1 MENNFEEIANI
12 QLHISKNCPEEHR
25 KIIESYWKIDGVE
38 TVNKPTFVKNHYNI
52 TQGELTN
59 IVSSF
64 STISLY
70 LYCENCNSYEKDEA
84 TSQYGYSHL
93 LRNLGRKKHSPFQ
106 CTHCR
111 EEHIA
116 FLELVRKKRQ
126 EQILERLNTA
136 IEAENWKNLSLFEK
150 EVLYSCLGLNFNEL
164 NKYYWDTLG
173 KKKHIQFI
181 NAIKNIEN
189 QGLLVLERNDWNNY
203 IMDYEYSPKLFNYK
217 EEISQEID
225 KEANR
230 TNAIDH
236 DKETSTIKLKLTVN
250 EYQNHPDS
258 PMFSGIVKFPK
269 KIVIEPN
276 VEYIFGHWQRAN
288 DNLYLTLT
296 PKTDLEKLPT
306 QKRISK
312 LPIPIRKGITDFLN
326 NMGEEYPF

>member
-1 MENNFEEIANI
+1 MENNFEKITNI
-12 QLHISKNCPEEHR
+12 QLHISNDCSEEHK
-25 KIIESYWKIDGVE
+25 KIIETYWKLDGTE
-38 TVNKPTFVKNHYNI
+38 TVNKPMFVKDLYNI
-52 TQGELTN
+52 TQGVLTN
-59 IVSSF
+59 IVSTYS
-64 STISLY
+64 SITLY
-70 LYCENCNSYEKDEA
+70 IYCQNCNSYEKDEA
-84 TSQYGYSHL
+84 TSQYAFTHVLKGL
-93 LRNLGRKKHSPFQ
+93 FRKYHNPFL
-106 CTHCR
+106 CTYCR
-111 EEHIA
+111 EQHRE
-116 FLELVRKKRQ
+116 FLKLENIRKR
-126 EQILERLNTA
+126 EQISERLNTA
-136 IEAENWKNLSLFEK
+136 IEAENWQNLSLFEK
-150 EVLYSCLGLNFNEL
+150 EVLYSCLGLDFNEL

-225 KEANR
+225 KETNR

-236 DKETSTIKLKLTVN
+236 DKETNTIKLKLTVN

-258 PMFSGIVKFPK
+258 PTFSGIVKFPK

-312 LPIPIRKGITDFLN
+312 LPIPIKKGITDFLN
-326 NMGEEYPF
+326 NMGEEYSF